1 MMLAT
6 TGTKIAS
13 ITQQI
18 SEGFSLM
25 AQVVTIVF
33 LKKKLQQFQSVRCR
47 PSTCWK
53 FSNEGEEIFL
63 QREVH
68 GSK

>member
-33 LKKKLQQFQSVRCR
+33 FLKKIATISV
-47 PSTCWK
+47 SKMQTK
-53 FSNEGEEIFL
+53 HVLEI
-63 QREVH
+63 
-68 GSK
+68 